1 MSSTLGMTPGRI
13 WSAQEDQI
21 VADAMLRNEGTKS
34 IATHLPGRTRNAIG
48 GRTWSLYG
56 AGVRKGADVKIL
68 PRNWTTRQQR
78 SIPSYTLEED
88 KELVR
93 WRCNGCAGLNGRIFD
108 DSQSKE
114 SMRSRI
120 AVLEKESKTL
130 SDMDRAE
137 ITRLVQECQATD
149 PTIDWESVSASVE
162 TRIGRRISASLCMAT
177 WYFVVNK
184 AQRVDHP
191 LYKPFCPRRGITRQ
205 LEPEGNPRSSP
216 GVIRNDPTLAK
227 VLRLN
232 YTENERQ
239 AYVDGVK
246 TVYLKRLPLMSE
258 YPPRNEWICENQTIR
273 DIWEEPMTTG
283 PLDDVR
289 TARKGL
295 HNLDFKQLQ
304 YVVELDESVR
314 LLDVDSG
321 ELIAEIRRAFVPDT
335 GVLTSINSMAE
346 RNLGLRRNV
355 RRDDPGSIVQTGYT
369 AGSKDLRSFVWARSL
384 ITRLTEEE
392 IRELNYTTSSA
403 YALFWNMVR
412 NSVPETLIEDFNGVI
427 RQSGMPRMDSNLKGR
442 KPDLRYKV
450 ETGGRVFEFTYG
462 ELAPPCGVC
471 GGNYSR
477 QGTQSSHRTSNVD
490 SLVRYTHN
498 EKNATKNI
506 LSLTTHRSLPSD
518 AGGNFY
524 SSSYAFLVRSQANT
538 LVTHRVADFHGTTLA
553 QVTPGEK
560 NLYQTGISILIQGR
574 LPAAWKEYQKGKSPD
589 VTEALELEMAT
600 EEDEVSEGDE
610 VKKRKRD

>member
-1 MSSTLGMTPGRI
+1 MSSTHGMTPGRI

-34 IATHLPGRTRNAIG
+34 IATHLTGRTRFAVG

-78 SIPSYTLEED
+78 SIPSYTLGED

-93 WRCNGCAGLNGRIFD
+93 WRSNGCAGLNGRIFD

-120 AVLEKESKTL
+120 AVLEMESKAL
-130 SDMDRAE
+130 PDIDRAE
-137 ITRLVQECQATD
+137 ITRLVQEYQATD
-149 PTIDWESVSASVE
+149 PTIDWESISASVE
-162 TRIGRRISASLCMAT
+162 TQKGRRISACLCMAA

-184 AQRVDHP
+184 TQRVDHP
-191 LYKPFCPRRGITRQ
+191 LYKPFCPRREITRQ

-246 TVYLKRLPLMSE
+246 TVYLERLPLMSE
-258 YPPRNEWICENQTIR
+258 YPPRNKWICENQAIR

-295 HNLDFKQLQ
+295 HNLDIKQLQ

-335 GVLTSINSMAE
+335 GVLTSIN
-346 RNLGLRRNV
+346 
-355 RRDDPGSIVQTGYT
+355 
-369 AGSKDLRSFVWARSL
+369 K
-384 ITRLTEEE
+384 EE
-392 IRELNYTTSSA
+392 IRELNYTTSSV

-412 NSVPETLIEDFNGVI
+412 NSVPETLVEDFNGVI

-442 KPDLRYKV
+442 ETDLRYKV
-450 ETGGRVFEFTYG
+450 ETGAV
-462 ELAPPCGVC
+462 
-471 GGNYSR
+471 YS
-477 QGTQSSHRTSNVD
+477 SSLTAS
-490 SLVRYTHN
+490 SLLLVEYTHN
-498 EKNATKNI
+498 EKNAAKNI

-538 LVTHRVADFHGTTLA
+538 LVTHRAADFHGTTLA

-574 LPAAWKEYQKGKSPD
+574 LPAAWKEYRKGKSPD